1 MTTYSDDFKASIVA
15 KLLPPRSLSVV
26 QLVKETGIPRDTLYG
41 GRRQAAGQR
50 ALPPVPAG
58 VAATLSSAAKFAA
71 VVETATRNE
80 LDLGAYCRHKGP
92 FTKQLAAWRQCCVTA
107 NEPLPTRAERAKQRA
122 AQEQIKDLSSNC
134 SARTGPWRRPP
145 PCWYSQKKSGRSG
158 RSPRTLPIPCPALP
172 SERLDW

>member
-122 AQEQIKDLSSNC
+122 AQEQIKDLSKQLQRKDR
-134 SARTGPWRRPP
+134 ALAEAAVLLVR
-145 PCWYSQKKSGRSG
+145 QKKS
-158 RSPRTLPIPCPALP
+158 A
-172 SERLDW
+172 

>member
-80 LDLGAYCRHKGP
+80 LDLGAYCRHKGL

-122 AQEQIKDLSSNC
+122 AQEQIKDLSKQLQRKDR
-134 SARTGPWRRPP
+134 ALAEAAVLLVR
-145 PCWYSQKKSGRSG
+145 QKKS
-158 RSPRTLPIPCPALP
+158 A
-172 SERLDW
+172 